1 MNIIPGRYSAIA
13 AEPAKGDTISIADI
27 GRKLWRH
34 KILIVTIIAAV
45 TFVNNQV
52 IDNLT
57 PRYTANGQLLLRG
70 GAAVDLNSVLN
81 AAASGSIVDKPYI
94 QSQIDVILSRE
105 LVGRVV
111 DKLTL
116 VNDPEFNQLLG
127 QDPGLPLTTLNLL
140 GLDVH
145 TPGWIIDALRPDPID
160 PSAYPAELQR
170 SLVVSNLRNR
180 LQVINDGRSYTVS
193 VRLESM
199 VPKKAAQIVNDVMD
213 FYLSSRLEAK
223 YDATQRA
230 ATWLGGKVKDLRQR
244 MLDADSAVA
253 AFRTEHNIVDV
264 GNTTLG
270 SQQIVTLSGQLLEAR
285 RKRINAEAQ
294 LREIDA
300 ILKEGRDI
308 ISTPVIA
315 NSPIIQGLRS
325 DENAMMAQ
333 IAQLRTTFGPKH
345 RSVIDANAKLAEI
358 RGRLSE
364 EVATVRRGL
373 ASEVDVAKGQERQ
386 LERRMEELSA
396 QNDDASRAS
405 VRLRQLISEADA
417 ARFLFNTFLEGEGKA
432 SVQVDG
438 QQVEAWVL
446 SRAETPIGYSY
457 PNKFILEALSL
468 IVGVMLALV
477 TVVVIG
483 LMSRGVHTQQ
493 DLERLTDLPVMGMV
507 PETRRRPFGRR
518 HPSVDALLKPR
529 CGFTEALRSIR
540 TIMLLSNVERPTR
553 VVMMTSC
560 VPDEGK
566 TMLAITIGRVAAQ
579 AGNTVLLIDGDLR
592 RPSLASDLGLPQK
605 AAMEELL
612 SGQSSL
618 EEVMRADPVS
628 GLMVVT
634 AMDSKVPSPHA
645 LGSPRMKEILD
656 QARTKFDLIIVDTP
670 PITLVSDALMLCPL
684 VDASILAVH
693 WRSTPPGLIADT
705 VRRFASVGFPLTG
718 AILNRVNPRR
728 YAGIN
733 AGYVKRYT
741 KEYYAS

>member
-1 MNIIPGRYSAIA
+1 MNIIPGRYSTIT
-13 AEPAKGDTISIADI
+13 AEPARGDTISIADI

-34 KILIVTIIAAV
+34 KFIIVAIIAAV
-45 TFVNNQV
+45 TVVNNEV
-52 IDNLT
+52 ISNLT

-70 GAAVDLNSVLN
+70 GAAMELSSVLN
-81 AAASGSIVDKPYI
+81 AAASGSVVDRPYI
-94 QSQIDVILSRE
+94 QSQIDVIQSRE

-111 DKLTL
+111 DKLNL
-116 VNDPEFNQLLG
+116 VNDPEFNPLLG

-140 GLDVH
+140 GLDAY
-145 TPGWIIDALRPDPID
+145 TPDWIIDALRPDPVD
-160 PSAYPAELQR
+160 PSVYPADLVR
-170 SLVVSNLRNR
+170 SFVLSNLRNR
-180 LQVINDGRSYTVS
+180 LQVINDGRSYTVN
-193 VRLESM
+193 VRLES
-199 VPKKAAQIVNDVMD
+199 VSPKKAALIVNDVLD

-230 ATWLGGKVKDLRQR
+230 VTWLGGKVKDLRQR
-244 MLDADSAVA
+244 MLDADSAVT
-253 AFRTEHNIVDV
+253 AFRAEHNIVDV

-270 SQQIVTLSGQLLEAR
+270 NQQIVTLSSQLLEAR

-294 LREIDA
+294 VREIDG

-325 DENAMMAQ
+325 EENAMMAQ
-333 IAQLRTTFGPKH
+333 IAQLRTTFGPRH
-345 RSVIDANAKLAEI
+345 RTVVDANAKLAEI
-358 RGRLSE
+358 RGRISE
-364 EVATVRRGL
+364 EVTTVRRGL
-373 ASEVDVAKGQERQ
+373 VSEVDVAKGQERQ

-396 QNDDASRAS
+396 QNDDVSRAS
-405 VRLRQLISEADA
+405 VRLRQLISEAEA

-438 QQVEAWVL
+438 QQVEAWIL

-457 PNKFILEALSL
+457 PNRIILKALSL

-477 TVVVIG
+477 AVAVIE

-493 DLERLTDLPVMGMV
+493 ELERVTDLPVMGMV
-507 PETRRRPFGRR
+507 PETRRRAFSRR
-518 HPSVDALLKPR
+518 HPSVDALLKPH

-540 TIMLLSNVERPTR
+540 TILMLSNVERPTR
-553 VVMMTSC
+553 VVMLTSC

-566 TMLAITIGRVAAQ
+566 TMLAITIGRIAAQ
-579 AGNTVLLIDGDLR
+579 AGNKVLLLDGDLR

-605 AAMEELL
+605 PAMEELL
-612 SGQSSL
+612 SGRNSL
-618 EEVMRADPVS
+618 EEVMRADPAS

-634 AMDSKVPSPHA
+634 AMDAKVPSPHT

-656 QARTKFDLIIVDTP
+656 EARERFDLIIVDTP
-670 PITLVSDALMLCPL
+670 PTSLVSDALMLCPL
-684 VDASILAVH
+684 VDASILAVA
-693 WRSTPPGLIADT
+693 WRSTPPELIANT
-705 VRRFASVGFPLTG
+705 VRLFASVGFPLTG

-728 YAGIN
+728 YAGMN
-733 AGYVKRYT
+733 AGYVRRYA
-741 KEYYAS
+741 KEYYAP